1 MCDLAD
7 AAMGMAFASTL
18 EYDESFTTINLAIN
32 FFRPVW
38 EDRLRA
44 EAGVINRGKNV
55 GYLECEITSDDGNM
69 IARFTVS
76 STADSR
82 WTAKRGFM

>member
-55 GYLECEITSDDGNM
+55 GYLGKTGKACRRIGSGCCQVE
-69 IARFTVS
+69 
-76 STADSR
+76 
-82 WTAKRGFM
+82 